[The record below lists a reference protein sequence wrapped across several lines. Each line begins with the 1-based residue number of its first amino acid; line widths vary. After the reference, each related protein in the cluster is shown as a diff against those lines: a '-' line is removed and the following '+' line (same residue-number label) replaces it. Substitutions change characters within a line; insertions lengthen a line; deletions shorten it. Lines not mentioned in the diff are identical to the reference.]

1 MSKTFTAQE
10 SEELLSSLRRLV
22 SAEPRELAPEPPK
35 SLLLSLGT
43 HQEPKERI
51 SLGAA
56 APEIATTA
64 EIAEDRPLVLTPAL
78 RVVEELEPLP
88 LLLSR
93 FSNGPAAVAPLQAEP
108 VDEEPAAASLEAPV
122 VEVEPAQ
129 EEAEEAPF
137 IALSDDNELTVE
149 IAEVEVE
156 AEPEAEIEAE
166 AEEEESE
173 PEEEPPGHWS
183 EQSLP
188 DVAWI
193 AEASGE
199 WDDEESMAFAS
210 HLPAEEEPEEAPDLE
225 WAAKAEAEVHA
236 SLTQAR
242 PAAQGEVVEPH
253 AVTSYAPSAQPM
265 LDEDALREIVRQI
278 IREELSGAL
287 GERITRNVRKLVRV
301 EVNRAMTTSSLE

>member
-35 SLLLSLGT
+35 SLLLSLGAS
-43 HQEPKERI
+43 QEPKERI
-51 SLGAA
+51 SLISSE
-56 APEIATTA
+56 PEIATEPDTS
-64 EIAEDRPLVLTPAL
+64 EDRPLVLTPAL

-93 FSNGPAAVAPLQAEP
+93 FSNGAAAVAPVQADP
-108 VDEEPAAASLEAPV
+108 VEEQPAASLAAFVAALEAA
-122 VEVEPAQ
+122 PATVPEAAQ
-129 EEAEEAPF
+129 EAEEAPF
-137 IALSDDNELTVE
+137 IALSDESELTVE
-149 IAEVEVE
+149 L
-156 AEPEAEIEAE
+156 AEPEAEEAE
-166 AEEEESE
+166 AEEPET
-173 PEEEPPGHWS
+173 EEELAGHWS

-225 WAAKAEAEVHA
+225 WAASAEAEVHA
-236 SLTQAR
+236 PLTQSR

-253 AVTSYAPSAQPM
+253 AVTSYAPSAMPM

-301 EVNRAMTTSSLE
+301 EINRAMTTSSLE